1 MKIPADSHSKS
12 PDIVILVIGLLS
24 AIFFFVGSIGSF
36 AFVPRLFE
44 YWDAA
49 HWDTAPAQ
57 VLFADIQQYR
67 TRGVTSRPK
76 VRFEYEYRGQRYQ
89 STDYDILDVYTSDFT
104 WANGVVEDL
113 RRNPKRPALVNP
125 RNPARAVL
133 DRGRAV
139 ETILLFV
146 PPFFVL
152 LSLTG
157 GSLTFIRWR
166 WLALGRPRHGAIGG
180 FVHAWTRF
188 FTNEIAL
195 RAIFFT
201 GFFAFTAAI
210 AAIGWYTENWLVAGV
225 VFVMVFGLW
234 RAIQPARR

>member
-1 MKIPADSHSKS
+1 MTKLTSSSKS
-12 PDIVILVIGLLS
+12 LDIVILVIGLLS
-24 AIFFFVGSIGSF
+24 AIFFFVGSIGSY

-49 HWDTAPAQ
+49 QWDSAPAH
-57 VLFADIQQYR
+57 VLSADIQQYR
-67 TRGVTSRPK
+67 SRGTTSRPK

-89 STDYDILDVYTSDFT
+89 STDYDLLDVYTSDFT

-113 RRNPKRPALVNP
+113 RRNPNRPALVNP

-133 DRGRAV
+133 ARGRAV

-152 LSLTG
+152 LSLAG
-157 GSLTFIRWR
+157 GSLTFVRWR
-166 WLALGRPRHGAIGG
+166 WLALGQPRQGAIGR

-188 FTNEIAL
+188 FSNETAL

-201 GFFAFTAAI
+201 GFFGFMILI
-210 AAIGWYTENWLVAGV
+210 AAIGWYTENWLVAAV
-225 VFVMVFGLW
+225 VLFMVFGLW
-234 RAIQPARR
+234 RAMQKR